1 VHPPKPDF
9 TNRGTK
15 PESCPQELCS
25 LVMDPPRAISDLF
38 SLDGI
43 MVLALSTFSG
53 SFLVELTMKA
63 VLETHY

>member
-1 VHPPKPDF
+1 
-9 TNRGTK
+9 
-15 PESCPQELCS
+15 
-25 LVMDPPRAISDLF
+25 MDPPRAISDLI

-43 MVLALSTFSG
+43 MVLALSTFNG